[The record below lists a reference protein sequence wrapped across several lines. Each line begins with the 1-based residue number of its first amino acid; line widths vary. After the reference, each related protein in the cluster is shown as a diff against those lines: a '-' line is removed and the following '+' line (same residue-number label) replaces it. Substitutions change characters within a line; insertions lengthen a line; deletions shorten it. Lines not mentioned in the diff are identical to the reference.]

1 MTVFTIFVGI
11 LVSGCYCFSLPGLQN
26 VQTDDNFTKTF
37 GIIPGKNIYKKTDPN
52 HSIDT
57 EQLGEHV
64 LSSQEKVPTSVSNH
78 GSLATTLNQLSGM
91 SALQLLKIL
100 GVQLGSNAPLN
111 INTNAIIHRQPQNNV
126 QKQQYYTGEPLKPTM
141 KTLSNYGQK
150 TGSFMPM
157 LDKQI
162 KGYVSTE
169 TDNNILSKPQQ
180 MSNAGKSNTQQQV
193 SPVFMMTSGMGGI
206 SFPDTSSIQQPS
218 GSTHEDNKA
227 KLFDPDAL
235 MQEMMS
241 SSSSSLGAGKY
252 MVKQNVSPQNWAPN
266 QQNHMQ
272 TNTKNSPGTFN
283 SMHGQ
288 TSINFNPDSFNNV
301 KMNFQPDALLLFV
314 NKETPHISNKLTYNP
329 DILNNYHG
337 KFKPGQMFQVE
348 DMNTPL
354 PPVHQSLFN
363 ADTLNKKLMSSV
375 KNSED
380 PNPNSENTATSLES
394 KIVPQPSLKKMSGF
408 VPGLLFPGFKPDN
421 DERGNHFSE
430 YDTNFVERAEDI
442 KKSTKPRY
450 AFVDMLSDLP
460 ADPDYSVNQGNQTN
474 QTAVAPTGQSET
486 TITGS
491 MDTTTQGT
499 TIVPTTSTDM
509 HENHSEPG
517 KFMPA
522 QSNSPQNG
530 FVPGSLTGDG
540 RTLQMMVNKGM
551 YNPNVVNQQ
560 AFVMN
565 NNQNTGSS
573 NVNNNTTHQTSNS
586 FGMTFNFN
594 PSSVNQAKMS
604 FNTNQQIG
612 MDGSSGSTS
621 NNYNT
626 FYDPNK
632 VNQNSYINPFDKA
645 QTNMNNMSTGQY
657 DNSQFLGNFDANQ
670 VNRGI
675 MGNSR
680 NSTQNSMHSGFGG
693 QFNPTEVNKAYFNPN
708 VVNKERMNFN
718 PSKMLES
725 NAGYDKKTAESYT
738 FDPNKVNDIHVN
750 FIPPFLQDNKNSSTG
765 NSSGSGFIPGL
776 LSGGKDNSGVFDPSK
791 MEAGMLFN
799 PNAMMNTNKNTTE
812 NRGNSD
818 KSQTNMMFNPSAMIG
833 NMKGLISGASFDP
846 NAVNKINMNFS
857 PNEMMKQV
865 AGSDEGTTRT
875 NNSVIG
881 YGNDEKVK

>member
-11 LVSGCYCFSLPGLQN
+11 LVSGCYSFSLPGLQN

-37 GIIPGKNIYKKTDPN
+37 GIIPGKSTYKKTDPN
-52 HSIDT
+52 HSINT

-100 GVQLGSNAPLN
+100 GVQLESNAPLN
-111 INTNAIIHRQPQNNV
+111 INTNAIIHRLPQQQNNV
-126 QKQQYYTGEPLKPTM
+126 PKKQHYTVEPLKPTM
-141 KTLSNYGQK
+141 KTLSNYGHK
-150 TGSFMPM
+150 TGSFMP
-157 LDKQI
+157 
-162 KGYVSTE
+162 
-169 TDNNILSKPQQ
+169 TDNNVLSTPRPPQQ
-180 MSNAGKSNTQQQV
+180 MSNAGKFNTQQQL
-193 SPVFMMTSGMGGI
+193 SPVFMMTSGMGEQ
-206 SFPDTSSIQQPS
+206 SFPDTSSIQHPS
-218 GSTHEDNKA
+218 GSNHEDNKA

-266 QQNHMQ
+266 QQKNIK
-272 TNTKNSPGTFN
+272 TSTKNSPGMFN
-283 SMHGQ
+283 PMHGQ

-301 KMNFQPDALLLFV
+301 KMNFQPDALLVSV
-314 NKETPHISNKLTYNP
+314 NKGTPHISNKLSYDP
-329 DILNNYHG
+329 DKLNNYYG
-337 KFKPGQMFQVE
+337 KFKPGQMFQDE

-363 ADTLNKKLMSSV
+363 ADTLNKKLMSSA
-375 KNSED
+375 KKSDD
-380 PNPNSENTATSLES
+380 PNPNNENTLASLQSE
-394 KIVPQPSLKKMSGF
+394 IVPQPSLKKMSGF
-408 VPGLLFPGFKPDN
+408 VPGLLFPGFKPDI
-421 DERGNHFSE
+421 DELGNHFSE
-430 YDTNFVERAEDI
+430 YDTNFVERAEES
-442 KKSTKPRY
+442 KKSIKHRY
-450 AFVDMLSDLP
+450 AFEDMFSDLP
-460 ADPDYSVNQGNQTN
+460 AEPDHSVNPGNLTN
-474 QTAVAPTGQSET
+474 QTALAPTSQSQT
-486 TITGS
+486 TITAT

-499 TIVPTTSTDM
+499 TFVSTTSTDSN
-509 HENHSEPG
+509 ENHSESS

-522 QSNSPQNG
+522 QSNHPNG

-560 AFVMN
+560 AFSMN
-565 NNQNTGSS
+565 NIQNTGSS
-573 NVNNNTTHQTSNS
+573 NINNNTTHQTSNS

-594 PSSVNQAKMS
+594 PSSGNQAKMS

-632 VNQNSYINPFDKA
+632 INQNSYINPFDKA
-645 QTNMNNMSTGQY
+645 QTNMNNMSTGQF
-657 DNSQFLGNFDANQ
+657 DNSQFLGNFDANK
-670 VNRGI
+670 VNMGI
-675 MGNSR
+675 IGNSK
-680 NSTQNSMHSGFGG
+680 NSTQNSMNSGFGG

-708 VVNKERMNFN
+708 VVNKERINFN

-750 FIPPFLQDNKNSSTG
+750 FLPPFLQDNTNSTAG

-776 LSGGKDNSGVFDPSK
+776 LSGGKDDSGVFDPSK
-791 MEAGMLFN
+791 MKAGMLFN

-812 NRGNSD
+812 NGGISD
-818 KSQTNMMFNPSAMIG
+818 KSQTNMMFSPSAMIG

-846 NAVNKINMNFS
+846 NAVNKVNMHFS

-865 AGSDEGTTRT
+865 PGSVERT
-875 NNSVIG
+875 AKTDNPIIG
-881 YGNDEKVK
+881 QGSDEKVK